1 MPNWC
6 NNDISLVHDDKEKL
20 KEVEKIL
27 KTNVEGEC
35 KFFNYCKEEP
45 DYEKTIVKE
54 TYPEISGQEFCTD
67 DKRKWW
73 HWRVQNWGTK
83 WNIDPVLEDRI
94 TRDDDYLG
102 FMCETAWSPPLEA
115 LIALEEKGFKVTCE
129 YYEMGCAFVGKYETG
144 FGDMSWTLPNTLAE
158 LRDMMSK
165 DQTFNDLV
173 YNWGIDVDYEE
184 MENDRLPE
192 EPQEPTRIN

>member
-67 DKRKWW
+67 NKQKWW

-83 WNIDPVLEDRI
+83 WNIDAVPEDRI

-102 FMCETAWSPPLEA
+102 FMCETAWSPPLNA

-165 DQTFNDLV
+165 DQTFNEVV